1 MTDESPVYLANEDD
15 AELNAAAAKS
25 RQTFR
30 YFWRELAWEYRRIIP
45 GLDLA
50 CVKVAFSDPP
60 ETANPETPNV
70 EQMWVSD
77 VQFDGL
83 AVSGTLL
90 NSPNWLTSVREGDD
104 VSVKPSEVNDWMY
117 VIGGVVYGGYTV
129 NQMRQKMGNSERKQ
143 HDAAWGFDFGD
154 PKQIRLVPVD
164 FVAGKSKP
172 GFFARLFGAKEQIVT
187 AQEAAQHEHPMS
199 ENMGDGLDEAVKS
212 DPEMLTGTNDYGY
225 NMLHQL
231 ALAGSVK
238 GVTVML
244 KHGADPNTPAKNG
257 ATPLRL
263 AKSLGWK
270 KVVALLEQAG
280 ATA

>member
-1 MTDESPVYLANEDD
+1 MTEESPVYLSKEDD
-15 AELNAAAAKS
+15 AEMEAASAKS

-30 YFWRELAWEYRRIIP
+30 YFWRELSWEYRRIIP

-77 VQFDGL
+77 VQFDGQT
-83 AVSGTLL
+83 VKGTLL
-90 NSPNWLTSVREGDD
+90 NSPNWLTSVSEGDS

-117 VIGGVVYGGYTV
+117 AISGIVYGGYTV
-129 NQMRQKMGNSERKQ
+129 NLLRSRMGKGERKQ
-143 HDAAWGFDFGD
+143 HDSAWGMNFGD
-154 PKQIRLVPVD
+154 PNQIRLVPIN
-164 FVAGKSKP
+164 FVPGKSKP
-172 GFFARLFGAKEQIVT
+172 SFFARLLGAKEEIVT

-199 ENMGDGLDEAVKS
+199 ENMGDSLDEAIQS
-212 DPEMLTGTNDYGY
+212 DASMLTGTDDNGF

-231 ALAGSVK
+231 SLAGSAK
-238 GVTVML
+238 GVGVML
-244 KHGADPNTPAKNG
+244 KHGADPNAKTGNG
-257 ATPLRL
+257 MTPLRL

-270 KVVALLEQAG
+270 KVAALLEQAG